1 MGDQSVD
8 ARLARIEEKIDGLD
22 RLLTARCAGC
32 HTRIGALEKSCLRQ
46 GERLGKLEA
55 VEQQRRGGKGV
66 LLTLGAGLS
75 AVLGALGALTAKL
88 LDR

>member
-22 RLLTARCAGC
+22 KLLTARCAGC

-55 VEQQRRGGKGV
+55 LEHQRRGGKGV
-66 LLTLGAGLS
+66 LLALGAVISATLGAVG
-75 AVLGALGALTAKL
+75 VLMAKI
-88 LDR
+88 LD